1 MLLLIDKPQGITS
14 HDVVDRVR
22 RITGEK
28 RVGHAGTLDPMATG
42 LLIVGVGRQSTK
54 LLGELTTGT
63 TKEYIATLKLG
74 SETDTLDAEGKV
86 VKSCDVPALTESQ
99 VEEVLNSFLG
109 EGMQVPPAYSAI
121 KLSGKK
127 AYELARD
134 GQKVEIKERKITIH
148 SIKLLQMKKD
158 EIEFKVG
165 VSAGTYIRSLGRD
178 ISAKLG
184 TCGHLSALRR
194 TKIGDYSIDD
204 AKTLEELKESNINLS
219 NE

>member
-22 RITGEK
+22 RITGER

-42 LLIVGVGRQSTK
+42 LLIVGVGRESTK
-54 LLGELTTGT
+54 LLGNLTTGT
-63 TKEYIATLKLG
+63 SKEYIATLRLG

-86 VKSCDVPALTESQ
+86 TKTCETPPLDEDLVNQAL
-99 VEEVLNSFLG
+99 LSFLG
-109 EGMQVPPAYSAI
+109 ESMQEPPVYSAI

-127 AYELARD
+127 AYELARQ
-134 GQKVEIKERKITIH
+134 GESPKMQERKITIY
-148 SIKLLQMKKD
+148 SIELIRIKGGD
-158 EIEFKVG
+158 IEFKVS

-178 ISAKLG
+178 ISVKLG
-184 TCGHLSALRR
+184 SCGHLVSLRR
-194 TKIGDYSIDD
+194 TKIGDYSIEN
-204 AKTLEELKESNINLS
+204 AKTLEELKASNIKGT